1 MPDLGGRRDPF
12 ARLSAML
19 YDSRAGWI
27 GPMAGVPMRFAAD
40 RMLGRL
46 ARWLRVVGQDV
57 AYGSHLSGMALVRTA
72 RREQR
77 FLLTRDTRLA
87 RRRDCP
93 PHLLI
98 ESDHFR
104 DQLRQVLATVDLA
117 NRMSMLT
124 RCLRCNVELCAI
136 DRARVHGRVPPYVWD
151 TQERF
156 AACPRCHG
164 IFWGATHLERMRS
177 ELATMGVVVNA
188 PMGAST

>member
-1 MPDLGGRRDPF
+1 
-12 ARLSAML
+12 
-19 YDSRAGWI
+19 
-27 GPMAGVPMRFAAD
+27 MRFVAD

-57 AYGSHLSGMALVRTA
+57 AYGPHLSGMALVRTA
-72 RREQR
+72 QREQR

-87 RRRDCP
+87 RRRGCP

-104 DQLRQVLATVDLA
+104 EQLRQVLATVDLA
-117 NRMSMLT
+117 DRMSMLT
-124 RCLRCNVELCAI
+124 RCLRCNAELCTV
-136 DRARVHGRVPPYVWD
+136 DRARVRERVPPYVWE

-156 AACPRCHG
+156 AACPQCHQ

-177 ELATMGVVVNA
+177 ELASMGVVVDA
-188 PMGAST
+188 